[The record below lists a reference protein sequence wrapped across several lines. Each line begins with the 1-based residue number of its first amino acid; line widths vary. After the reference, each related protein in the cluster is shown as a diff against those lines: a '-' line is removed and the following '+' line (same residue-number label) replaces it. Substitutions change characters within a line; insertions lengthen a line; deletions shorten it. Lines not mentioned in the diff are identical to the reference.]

1 VSRDPAPLFTAAFDL
16 AAWLLG
22 RLHEQ
27 PSYLARELCAQ
38 ATTLLD
44 LVAEALRSRDALEP
58 LDEADALLRRL
69 RLRLRLGSEIGLLDE
84 RRMLHA
90 LGLADNVGRQIGALL
105 RHRTTIPD

>member
-1 VSRDPAPLFTAAFDL
+1 VSRAPAPLFTAAYDL

-27 PSYLARELCAQ
+27 PSHLARELCAQ

-44 LVAEALRSRDALEP
+44 LVAEALRSRDVLEP
-58 LDEADALLRRL
+58 LDDADALLRRL
-69 RLRLRLGSEIGLLDE
+69 RLGLRLGGEIGLLDE

-90 LGLADNVGRQIGALL
+90 LGLADCVGRQLGALL
-105 RHRTTIPD
+105 RHRSTSPD